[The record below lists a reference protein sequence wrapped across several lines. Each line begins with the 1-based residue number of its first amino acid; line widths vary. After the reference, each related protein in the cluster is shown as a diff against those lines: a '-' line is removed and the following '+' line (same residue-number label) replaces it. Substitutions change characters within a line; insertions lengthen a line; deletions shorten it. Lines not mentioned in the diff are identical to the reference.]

1 MIKSIN
7 VITLVGNV
15 VEAPQL
21 RKAGDIDVTTVRLAV
36 NNSEKDTLFINCEC
50 WRNNATFAS
59 QYFQKGSLV
68 GVVGTLKQK
77 EFTNKDGVK
86 MKDTYVEVEG
96 VNFVGGKKESDG
108 EKVDSAPKTK
118 QEPAKAKTVTAK
130 QAPKSEE
137 DGLPF

>member
-15 VEAPQL
+15 VEAPTL
-21 RKAGDIDVTTVRLAV
+21 RKAGENDVCTVRLAV

-59 QYFQKGSLV
+59 QYFQKGSMV
-68 GVVGTLKQK
+68 GVVGTLKVK
-77 EFTNKDGVK
+77 EYTNKEGVK
-86 MKDTYVEVEG
+86 VKDFYVDAEG
-96 VNFVGGKKESDG
+96 VSFVGGKKEGGD
-108 EKVDSAPKTK
+108 EKSDSAPKAK
-118 QEPAKAKTVTAK
+118 SEAPKPKAPAKP
-130 QAPKSEE
+130 APKSDD

>member
-50 WRNNATFAS
+50 WRNNATFATK
-59 QYFQKGSLV
+59 YFQKGSLV

-77 EFTNKDGVK
+77 EFTNKEGAK
-86 MKDTYVEVEG
+86 MKDTYIEVEG
-96 VNFVGGKKESDG
+96 VNFIGGKKDDSG
-108 EKVDSAPKTK
+108 EKSDSTPNAK
-118 QEPAKAKTVTAK
+118 QEQAKPKAATKP
-130 QAPKSEE
+130 APKSDD